1 MKKHSTALQ
10 MFVHTMVMHQEA
22 LLVQASTIISQS
34 RYVLFTLQKR
44 ISDNTLSSIFAVLI
58 LDSGIVYI
66 AWITLGREEP
76 AARQMVFM
84 HQLQRLA
91 DEFCVVAMTTNHV
104 VDQPDGSSPCPV
116 QSHKASHIIAHA
128 PTTRSRGKPPLQ
140 SLQVTIFTRK

>member
-1 MKKHSTALQ
+1 MFGAMKKMMPKDNACILILEVPFDLLASLLQHIAVILRMKKHSTALQ

-91 DEFCVVAMTTNHV
+91 DEVCVDTSVL
-104 VDQPDGSSPCPV
+104 
-116 QSHKASHIIAHA
+116 II
-128 PTTRSRGKPPLQ
+128 
-140 SLQVTIFTRK
+140 VC